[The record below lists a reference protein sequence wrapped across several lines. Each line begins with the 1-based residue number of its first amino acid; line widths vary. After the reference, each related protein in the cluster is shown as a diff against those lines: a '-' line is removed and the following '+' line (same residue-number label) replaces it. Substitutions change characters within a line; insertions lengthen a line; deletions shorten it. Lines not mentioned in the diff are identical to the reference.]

1 MNFTKLSRIPQN
13 KIPPNKSPL
22 FILQKI
28 RYNFFMRILR
38 RYLIGIALGI
48 LAALILPFENSQWN
62 VALSF
67 VTEIIVRIGRYT
79 LMPLLFFSG
88 ITAMRR
94 LRSDK
99 LLTQTSILTFAVIIA
114 SSILLA
120 LLGFISIVIVRNF
133 PHIPI
138 TTEHANEI
146 ASLDIQDLLR
156 TIFPYS
162 AFSALDNGAFLLP
175 TFVFAMVVGAGCCI
189 HQSNLKPM
197 LSLLDCA
204 SELFYNI
211 STVFVEFFSMGF
223 FFLTCAWTVQFKSII
238 KSGIFLPLIVMLS
251 VEFIVVVGLIYPLI
265 IKLTCRNGKPL
276 KILYASI
283 VPFLVA
289 FFSGDTNLALSSEI
303 QMGNEN
309 LGIKQRTSGFS
320 FPLFSI
326 FARGGNALVI
336 IISFVI
342 ILHSYSDLNIELSSL
357 LFISVTAFALSFLLG
372 GIPVGG
378 TFTAL
383 TILCTIYGR
392 GMENG
397 FLLFMPAAAII
408 GSFAALFDA
417 ATAMFGCYIVAHNTK
432 ATETRRP

>member
-1 MNFTKLSRIPQN
+1 MK
-13 KIPPNKSPL
+13 
-22 FILQKI
+22 
-28 RYNFFMRILR
+28 ILR
-38 RYLIGIALGI
+38 RYLIGIALGF

-94 LRSDK
+94 LRTDK
-99 LLTQTSILTFAVIIA
+99 LLTQTSILTFAAIIA

-120 LLGFISIVIVRNF
+120 LLGFVSIVIVRNF

-138 TTEHANEI
+138 TTERANEI
-146 ASLDIQDLLR
+146 ASLDIQDLFR

-175 TFVFAMVVGAGCCI
+175 TFIFAMIVGAGCCI
-189 HQSNLKPM
+189 RQSNLKPM

-211 STVFVEFFSMGF
+211 SAVFVEFFSTGI
-223 FFLTCAWTVQFKSII
+223 FFLMCAWTVQFRSVI
-238 KSGIFLPLIVMLS
+238 KSGVFLPLIIMLS
-251 VEFIVVVGLIYPLI
+251 IEFIVVVGLIYPLI
-265 IKLTCRNGKPL
+265 IKFTCRNGKPL

-289 FFSGDTNLALSSEI
+289 FFSGDTNLALSSEVR
-303 QMGNEN
+303 MGNDN

-326 FARGGNALVI
+326 FARGGSALVI
-336 IISFVI
+336 IISFVM

-357 LFISVTAFALSFLLG
+357 LYISVAALALSFLLG

-383 TILCTIYGR
+383 TILCTMYGR

-397 FLLFMPAAAII
+397 FLLFKPAATII

-432 ATETRRP
+432 TIETRHS